1 MPQKAAHSRETRRL
15 ALRALVLVLIILCP
29 LAYSVVRGV
38 SSPGAE
44 APEPPDAETTSCV
57 VDEGREIRTTR
68 DMRLRH
74 WELLRGVREEIV
86 RYGKR
91 GGISLSKCR
100 ECHTS
105 RVRFCYRCHESAS
118 VKPDCWGCHYYP

>member
-1 MPQKAAHSRETRRL
+1 MQLQAANSRVTRKL

-29 LAYSVVRGV
+29 LVFSVVRGV
-38 SSPGAE
+38 STPG
-44 APEPPDAETTSCV
+44 PERPDAKYTSCI
-57 VDEGREIRTTR
+57 VDEDREIRTTR

-100 ECHTS
+100 ECHPS

>member
-1 MPQKAAHSRETRRL
+1 MPQQTANNRPGSRQVLIAL
-15 ALRALVLVLIILCP
+15 ALAVLILCP
-29 LAYSVVRGV
+29 LGLSVVRGL
-38 SSPGAE
+38 STQGAE
-44 APEPPDAETTSCV
+44 PPEMPDAKHASCV
-57 VDEGREIRTTR
+57 VDPSRGITTTE

-74 WELLRGVREEIV
+74 WELLLGVREDIV

-91 GGISLSKCR
+91 GDISLSKCR

-105 RVRFCYRCHESAS
+105 RERFCYRCHESAS